1 MRSDFMLALQQLA
14 DEKGIQIEAVVNALR
29 TAITSAFEDYNS
41 DYDDI
46 DIEIDPETGDSTVY
60 ANKTVVE
67 VVTDDVHQISLA
79 EAHSYDETM
88 ELGEIFQI
96 DITPPNFGRIATQKA
111 RQAMQQALRDAERLE
126 VYTHFIEH
134 QGQLLV
140 GRVTRVENR
149 GVFVDLGRGEAIMLS
164 ADQVPGEFY
173 RSGQRMRV
181 LLLDV
186 AEGGRGAQLRVSRSH
201 ADFVRRLFEREVPEI
216 QNGLVE
222 IAAIARDAGVRTK
235 LAVRS
240 RQEGLDPVGSAV
252 GMRGTRIQNV
262 LRELGQE
269 KVEIILHDD
278 EPRVYVANALSPAR
292 VRNVHVDLSDRMA
305 DVFVPTDM
313 VSLAI
318 GREGQNARLA
328 ARLTGFKITIRDAS
342 EPAEAVDVAVP
353 EGSDAGETEPS
364 STPDQ
369 PDPPDPPDAPSPS
382 SDAAST
388 PMAERVGRG
397 ALGSG
402 S

>member
-67 VVTDDVHQISLA
+67 AVTDEIHEISLA
-79 EAHSYDETM
+79 EAQSYDETM
-88 ELGEIFQI
+88 EPGEVFQI

-126 VYTHFIEH
+126 IYTHFIEH
-134 QGQLLV
+134 QGQMLV

-149 GVFVDLGRGEAIMLS
+149 GVFVDLGRGEAIMLPV
-164 ADQVPGEFY
+164 DQVPGEFY

-181 LLLDV
+181 LLLEV
-186 AEGGRGAQLRVSRSH
+186 AEGGRGAQLRISRSH

-216 QNGLVE
+216 QNGLVD

-269 KVEIILHDD
+269 KVEIILHDE

-292 VRNVHVDLSDRMA
+292 VRNVHVDLSQRVA

-342 EPAEAVDVAVP
+342 EPAEALGVAVP
-353 EGSDAGETEPS
+353 EDSLEGETSPNTES
-364 STPDQ
+364 PD
-369 PDPPDPPDAPSPS
+369 DATDFS
-382 SDAAST
+382 SDAASAQV
-388 PMAERVGRG
+388 AERVGRG
-397 ALGSG
+397 ALESG